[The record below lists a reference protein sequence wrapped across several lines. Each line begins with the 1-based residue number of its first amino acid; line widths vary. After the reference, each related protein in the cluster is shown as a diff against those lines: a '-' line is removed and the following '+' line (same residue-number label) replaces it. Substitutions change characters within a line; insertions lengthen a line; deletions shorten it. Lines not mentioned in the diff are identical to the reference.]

1 MGWSSGSFHVV
12 CHLNTYA
19 LLWLADPQTSCE
31 HFNTQVLFL
40 SALPLHHA
48 LPSEANSLRAEIAQ
62 GLLGPAPALR
72 QKHHPWLSPSGQHV
86 PGTAGVFFCTF
97 CPHPALP
104 GELRFP
110 AAPGSPSNRHS
121 SPPWHVFSTARLQLR
136 VLKAACC
143 RLFSQQ
149 LPADPESDRQTSAG
163 SDQEVKLPPAASDW
177 LSYRKSKLY

>member
-48 LPSEANSLRAEIAQ
+48 LPSEAKSLRAEIAQ

-72 QKHHPWLSPSGQHV
+72 QKHHPGSAHRVSTFPGQLECSSARSARIQLSRESSG
-86 PGTAGVFFCTF
+86 F
-97 CPHPALP
+97 
-104 GELRFP
+104 
-110 AAPGSPSNRHS
+110 
-121 SPPWHVFSTARLQLR
+121 LQLLEAPPIAT
-136 VLKAACC
+136 VPL
-143 RLFSQQ
+143 LGTFSAQ
-149 LPADPESDRQTSAG
+149 PGFSCEF
-163 SDQEVKLPPAASDW
+163 
-177 LSYRKSKLY
+177 